1 MPAKDPRFGD
11 PMMRAPAGYSLTQ
24 PKGKWPWEKPP
35 RFVDPNEAVTFILDK
50 IEESSAKNRYLK
62 LMLAGVTIE
71 EIVESIARGG
81 FATGNFT
88 PDVAELIKGPVAIYL
103 MGLADDNEIPV
114 RVFSTDNGAPPQDDE
129 IDDITILEIMKKKN
143 PKVFRDLVAKN
154 REIEEAVTERMA
166 MGERRQQGFLAVEES
181 PELFEDEAPEQE
193 EMNEE

>member
-11 PMMRAPAGYSLTQ
+11 PMMRAPAGYSFTQ
-24 PKGKWPWEKPP
+24 PKGKWPWERPP
-35 RFVDPNEAVTFILDK
+35 RFVDPNEAVSFVLDK

-88 PDVAELIKGPVAIYL
+88 PDVAEIIKGPIAVYL

-129 IDDITILEIMKKKN
+129 IDDVTILEIMKRKN
-143 PKVFRDLVAKN
+143 PKVFRELV
-154 REIEEAVTERMA
+154 
-166 MGERRQQGFLAVEES
+166 
-181 PELFEDEAPEQE
+181 
-193 EMNEE
+193 